1 MFINTYQ
8 NANDFLNKT
17 QPILQ
22 QNEMVNSLML
32 GICIRLKTSSEQI
45 HMQPYLATVD
55 DEYGLSV
62 AACMAPPHNIVLW
75 GSDTCSDEALAL
87 VIQDMLAH
95 TWPVPGVVGPAH
107 VSQRFAAVWE
117 NITQRNVR
125 DGLRQRLFELEKV
138 TSSAPAPGML
148 RLATE
153 HDRDTVAQWGTAFY
167 KEAMHKHNDAGAQQL
182 AETRIHAGDL
192 YVWEGPD
199 ATIVTMAAKTRPL
212 ATTISIGF
220 VYTPPAYRGRGY
232 ASNCVA
238 ALSQLLL
245 DTGWQSCNLFTD
257 LANPVSNSIYPKIG
271 YRPVCD
277 YNEYIFDQ

>member
-8 NANDFLNKT
+8 NANDFLNKA
-17 QPILQ
+17 QPTLQ
-22 QNEMVNSLML
+22 QNEIVNSLML
-32 GICIRLKTSSEQI
+32 GICVRLKVSSEQI

-62 AACMAPPHNIVLW
+62 AACMTPPHNIVLW
-75 GSDTCSDEALAL
+75 GSDTYSDEALTL
-87 VIQDMLAH
+87 VIQDALAH
-95 TWPVPGVVGPAH
+95 TWPVPGVIGSAH
-107 VSQRFAAVWE
+107 VSQRFATVWS
-117 NITQRNVR
+117 NITQRNVK

-138 TSSAPAPGML
+138 TSPAPVPGML

-153 HDRDTVAQWGTAFY
+153 RDRDTVAQWGTAFY
-167 KEAMHKHNDAGAQQL
+167 KEAMHKDDLAAAQQL
-182 AETRIHAGDL
+182 AETRIRTRDL
-192 YVWEGPD
+192 YVWEEPN

-212 ATTISIGF
+212 ATTISVGF
-220 VYTPPAYRGRGY
+220 VYTPLAYRGKGY

-245 DTGWQSCNLFTD
+245 DDGWQSCNLFTD

-277 YNEYIFDQ
+277 YNEYIFD